1 MLQLI
6 NKKKIYFYVFSFLFI
21 STILNNNLIRN
32 LSNIFK
38 VSDIKIEN
46 TKKEIDQLILLNT
59 SFLLEKNIFF
69 VNKKKILKNL
79 DKLNFIESISIEK
92 IYPSTIH
99 IKTKVTNLVAITY
112 IDQKKYFVGL
122 NGNFILAKNI
132 LNEKKLP
139 IIFGKFNPGDYIF
152 LQREL
157 LRQKIDLNEIIK
169 YYFHKNKRWD
179 LHFKNNI
186 IIQLPS
192 KNITNALKLLKE
204 FEFNNII
211 PPGTI
216 IDLRIQ
222 NRLILSNE

>member
-1 MLQLI
+1 MPQLI

-46 TKKEIDQLILLNT
+46 TKQEIDQLILLNT

-92 IYPSTIH
+92 IYPSTIY
-99 IKTKVTNLVAITY
+99 IKTKVTNFVAITY
-112 IDQKKYFVGL
+112 IDQKKHFVGL

-139 IIFGKFNPGDYIF
+139 IIFGKFNPSDYIL

-157 LRQKIDLNEIIK
+157 LRQKIDPNEIIK

-186 IIQLPS
+186 IIKLPS
-192 KNITNALKLLKE
+192 KNITKALKLLKE
-204 FEFNNII
+204 FELSNII

>member
-1 MLQLI
+1 MPQLI

-46 TKKEIDQLILLNT
+46 TKQEIDQLILLNT

-92 IYPSTIH
+92 IYPSTIY
-99 IKTKVTNLVAITY
+99 IKTKVTNFVAITY
-112 IDQKKYFVGL
+112 IDQKKHFVGL

-139 IIFGKFNPGDYIF
+139 IIFGKFNPGDYIL

-157 LRQKIDLNEIIK
+157 LRQKIDPNEIIK

-186 IIQLPS
+186 IIKLPS
-192 KNITNALKLLKE
+192 KNITKALKVLKE
-204 FEFNNII
+204 FELSNII
-211 PPGTI
+211 HPGAI

-222 NRLILSNE
+222 NRLILGNE

>member
-1 MLQLI
+1 MPQLI

-46 TKKEIDQLILLNT
+46 TKQEIDQLILLNL

-69 VNKKKILKNL
+69 VSKKKILKNL

-92 IYPSTIH
+92 IYPSTIY
-99 IKTKVTNLVAITY
+99 IKTKVTNFVAITY
-112 IDQKKYFVGL
+112 IDQKKHFVGL

-139 IIFGKFNPGDYIF
+139 IIFGKFNPGDYII

-157 LRQKIDLNEIIK
+157 LRQKIDPNEIIK

-186 IIQLPS
+186 IIKLPR
-192 KNITNALKLLKE
+192 KNFTKALKLLKE
-204 FEFNNII
+204 FELSNII

>member
-1 MLQLI
+1 M
-6 NKKKIYFYVFSFLFI
+6 FSFLFI

-46 TKKEIDQLILLNT
+46 TKQEIDQLILLNL

-92 IYPSTIH
+92 IYPSTIY
-99 IKTKVTNLVAITY
+99 IKTKVTNFVAITY
-112 IDQKKYFVGL
+112 IDQKKHFVGL

-139 IIFGKFNPGDYIF
+139 IIFGKFNPGDYII

-157 LRQKIDLNEIIK
+157 LRQKIDPNEIIK

-186 IIQLPS
+186 IIKLPS
-192 KNITNALKLLKE
+192 KNITKALKLLKE
-204 FEFNNII
+204 FELSNII

>member
-1 MLQLI
+1 MPQLI
-6 NKKKIYFYVFSFLFI
+6 NKKKIYFYVFSFLLI

-46 TKKEIDQLILLNT
+46 TKQEIDQLILLNT

-92 IYPSTIH
+92 IYPSTIY
-99 IKTKVTNLVAITY
+99 IKTKVTNFVAITY
-112 IDQKKYFVGL
+112 IDKKKHFVGL

-139 IIFGKFNPGDYIF
+139 IIFGKFNPGDYII

-157 LRQKIDLNEIIK
+157 LRQKIDPNEIIK

-186 IIQLPS
+186 IIKLPS
-192 KNITNALKLLKE
+192 KNFTKALKLLKE
-204 FEFNNII
+204 FELSNII